1 MAPAECVTDA
11 KANHVVVVVVVVFTL
26 VQVSSLAPPSP
37 SAALVAASAVDR
49 GTDDEGAMGSG
60 GGAAGSVAKS
70 SDGSG
75 SEGIDGESVV
85 PLANDEPIVPLGN
98 DSGTMRMLQFKA
110 QQIVSL
116 TQEKRDLE
124 DKFAR
129 ATTEAEN
136 PLLFA
141 FSGSTTHH
149 SFSRLRKVSEGKA
162 NVLSVGSE

>member
-11 KANHVVVVVVVVFTL
+11 KANHVVVVVVVVVVFTL

-110 QQIVSL
+110 QFKGASFFFRPL
-116 TQEKRDLE
+116 DLPHS
-124 DKFAR
+124 DACGAAYRF
-129 ATTEAEN
+129 N
-136 PLLFA
+136 PMN
-141 FSGSTTHH
+141 G
-149 SFSRLRKVSEGKA
+149 LRKKQIKK
-162 NVLSVGSE
+162 LILRFLT